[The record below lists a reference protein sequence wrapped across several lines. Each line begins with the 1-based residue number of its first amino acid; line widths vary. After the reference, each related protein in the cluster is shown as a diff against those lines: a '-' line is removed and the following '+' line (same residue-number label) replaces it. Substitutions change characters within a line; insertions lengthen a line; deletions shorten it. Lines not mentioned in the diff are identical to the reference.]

1 MKLHCMNC
9 GKETELNKIY
19 NDDLGYHRVCPEC
32 GASHDIDD
40 ETAFEFEK
48 YLYEP
53 MVRAA
58 LKDGWSPRAVRSS
71 IYELFQEYCI
81 SEDTEDYLYGL
92 ADPLFGITALNNT
105 TDDDKDC
112 ATPASDWWNDYPC
125 PDLRKQYGKEFLT

>member
-48 YLYEP
+48 QLYE
-53 MVRAA
+53 RR
-58 LKDGWSPRAVRSS
+58 LR
-71 IYELFQEYCI
+71 YENDKENCKRNCGR
-81 SEDTEDYLYGL
+81 YGV
-92 ADPLFGITALNNT
+92 AF
-105 TDDDKDC
+105 
-112 ATPASDWWNDYPC
+112 W
-125 PDLRKQYGKEFLT
+125 F

>member
-32 GASHDIDD
+32 GASHDIDN

-48 YLYEP
+48 QLYEP

-58 LKDGWSPRAVRSS
+58 LTDGWSPRAVRSS

-92 ADPLFGITALNNT
+92 ADPLFGITAQTIRQMTIKIVTRLPLIGGT
-105 TDDDKDC
+105 ITL
-112 ATPASDWWNDYPC
+112 A
-125 PDLRKQYGKEFLT
+125 RI

>member
-9 GKETELNKIY
+9 GKETVLNKIY

-48 YLYEP
+48 QLYEP

-58 LKDGWSPRAVRSS
+58 LKDGWSPRSVCAS

-81 SEDTEDYLYGL
+81 SEDIEDYLYGV
-92 ADPLFGITALNNT
+92 ADPNNT
-105 TDDDKDC
+105 MDDDEDYDS
-112 ATPASDWWNDYPC
+112 PAADWWDDYPC
-125 PDLRKQYGKEFLT
+125 PDLRKEYGKEVLA